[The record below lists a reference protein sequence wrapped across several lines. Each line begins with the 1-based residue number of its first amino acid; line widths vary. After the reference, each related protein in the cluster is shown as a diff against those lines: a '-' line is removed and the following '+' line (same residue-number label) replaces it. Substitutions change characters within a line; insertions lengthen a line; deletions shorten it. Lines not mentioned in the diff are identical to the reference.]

1 MSPATGPEARGA
13 RRAAHLILA
22 CLAAYVLLLGLLLG
36 RGGGLLGRYSIRDA
50 AGEEITVDRR
60 VDREINFPVPQRLD
74 AAYIDAW
81 DMARL
86 GFPANK
92 PLVSI
97 QWTGL
102 LRVPRRGAYGFS
114 VEAQGTVAVA
124 IDGRTLELRTDALT
138 ERDLDEGLH
147 PITVDYSLAEG
158 EARIVLSFRPPG
170 QTLGPI
176 PSSFL
181 APDVQAIESDRKHRA
196 AGFGLLLAGAAAVV
210 GTAVA
215 SRRKVTGAA
224 RLVARLGAERPR
236 LALGA
241 ILILAALVR
250 LHDYALVPFHH
261 ETADEYQHA
270 WEGWSLLHDGVPAAW
285 STFPDRYPIE
295 QTLDLKW
302 FGDRYVLVRPY
313 FDHPPLF
320 SILVGLANSALASPR
335 RPPGWLPPLWAD
347 TFTCFNC
354 SLRIARLVPIIM
366 SLAGLLLGVRLARAY
381 GASERAALLGALV
394 YATLPVIVLAHRLVK
409 GESLLTLLFMAAIL
423 AALRHR
429 ETGEVRQ
436 AALAGALCGLSLWTK
451 ATGVAVPLIVVLILV
466 AARRYRGA
474 LVALALTL
482 GFFGLYLLYAWWY
495 GFGIFLKVMA
505 AQATTKWVS
514 LDAMQDLLQGNVVTR
529 LFGRGTYLFLL
540 FAAGWAAFRK
550 ERALLLPVAVYAL
563 IIALTADQ
571 RVIYGWYRIPLYP
584 FLCIAAGL
592 YLEEMIERSD
602 LFGTFPF
609 SAAAVS
615 SGLLYALPAAF
626 AQSKQGMALFAL
638 LATAPFLPRLARE
651 GPLTARLA
659 RAGAYLLLGVFLVT
673 SVATLGNILDLYPSP
688 RGLR

>member
-1 MSPATGPEARGA
+1 MSPDTGSEARAA
-13 RRAAHLILA
+13 RRAATLVLA
-22 CLAAYVLLLGLLLG
+22 CLAAYVLLLGVLLAPE
-36 RGGGLLGRYSIRDA
+36 GGLLGRYAIRGA
-50 AGEEITVDRR
+50 AGEEIEVDRR
-60 VDREINFPVPQRLD
+60 IDREINFPVPQRLD
-74 AAYIDAW
+74 AAYIDHW

-97 QWTGL
+97 RWTGL

-114 VEAQGTVAVA
+114 VDARGTAAVA
-124 IDGRTLELRTDALT
+124 IDGRPLELRTDALT
-138 ERDLDEGLH
+138 ERDLDAGLH
-147 PITVDYSLAEG
+147 PLTVDYDLAEG

-170 QTLGPI
+170 RSLEPV

-181 APDVQAIESDRKHRA
+181 APDVQAIENDRTRHA
-196 AGFGLLLAGAAAVV
+196 AGLGLLLAGAAAVAA
-210 GTAVA
+210 TAVS
-215 SRRKVTGAA
+215 SRRKVPGAA
-224 RLVARLGAERPR
+224 RLVARLGAERGR

-241 ILILAALVR
+241 ILILAALLR
-250 LHDYALVPFHH
+250 FHDYSLVPFHH

-270 WEGWSLLHDGVPAAW
+270 WEGWTLLHDGVPAAW
-285 STFPDRYPIE
+285 STFPDRYPID

-320 SILVGLANSALASPR
+320 SVLVGLVNSALAAPL
-335 RPPGWLPPLWAD
+335 RPPGWLPPLWGD
-347 TFTCFNC
+347 SFTCFNC

-366 SLAGLLLGVRLARAY
+366 SLAGLLLMVRLARAY

-429 ETGEVRQ
+429 ETGEVG
-436 AALAGALCGLSLWTK
+436 ASALAGALCGLSLWTK
-451 ATGVAVPLIVVLILV
+451 ATGVAVPVVVLLILV
-466 AARRYRGA
+466 AARRWRGA
-474 LVALALTL
+474 IVALAITL
-482 GFFGLYLLYAWWY
+482 GFFGLYLVYAWWY
-495 GFGIFLKVMA
+495 GFGIFLKVIA

-514 LDAMQDLLQGNVVTR
+514 LDAVQDLLQGKVVTK

-540 FAAGWAAFRK
+540 LAAGWAAFRK
-550 ERALLLPVAVYAL
+550 ERALLLPVAVYGV

-584 FLCIAAGL
+584 FLCVAAGL

-602 LFGTFPF
+602 LYGTFPF

-615 SGLLYALPAAF
+615 SGLLYALPAAV
-626 AQSKQGMALFAL
+626 AQSKEGMALFAV
-638 LATAPFLPRLARE
+638 LALAPFLPRLARE
-651 GPLTARLA
+651 RPLTARLA
-659 RAGAYLLLGVFLVT
+659 RAGAYLLLAVFLVT
-673 SVATLGNILDLYPSP
+673 SVATLGKILDVYPAP